1 MSRRRARET
10 AFKVVFQVEQSKA
23 DPREAFDYLLSENSL
38 PEKDRHFAWQLVE
51 SCLKHIGDI
60 DQKIAKYSN
69 AWDIKRMSS
78 VDRNIMRIAAAEML
92 YLKEDLPVIAI
103 DEAIELAKVYGD
115 EKSSAFVN
123 AILDKI
129 AGEIS

>member
-10 AFKVVFQVEQSKA
+10 AFKVVFQVEQSHINPK
-23 DPREAFDYLLSENSL
+23 EAFDYLLTEDSL
-38 PEKDRHFAWQLVE
+38 PEKDQRFAWRLVQA
-51 SCLKHIGDI
+51 CLGHMEDI
-60 DQKIAKYSN
+60 DQKITRYSK

-92 YLKEDLPVIAI
+92 YVKEDLPVIAI
-103 DEAIELAKVYGD
+103 DEAIELAKIYGD
-115 EKSSAFVN
+115 EKSPAFVN

>member
-10 AFKVVFQVEQSKA
+10 AFKVVFQVEQSGI
-23 DPREAFDYLLSENSL
+23 DPGEAFAYLLEEKDL
-38 PEKDRHFAWQLVE
+38 PEKDRDFAWRLVQ
-51 SCLKHIGDI
+51 SCLEHREKI
-60 DQKIAKYSN
+60 DQKIAQYSR
-69 AWDIKRMSS
+69 AWDISRMSS

-129 AGEIS
+129 AGEIK